1 MDEHL
6 LAALRAV
13 GFDIAPQRDSGEGYT
28 VTTDVGQWGV
38 FKDEREALVEGVR
51 ALIQRALE
59 ADPDPDIAP

>member
-6 LAALRAV
+6 LTALRAV
-13 GFDIAPQRDSGEGYT
+13 GFEITPQRDGREGYI

-51 ALIQRALE
+51 ALIQHALA